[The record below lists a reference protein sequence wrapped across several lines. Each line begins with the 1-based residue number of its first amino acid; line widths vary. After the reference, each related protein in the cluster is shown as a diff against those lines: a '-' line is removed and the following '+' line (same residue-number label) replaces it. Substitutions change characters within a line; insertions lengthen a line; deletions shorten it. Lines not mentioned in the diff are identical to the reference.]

1 MVGYDPDAETHL
13 SQTEYALAGAGSG
26 IITRLLCQPFDVL
39 KIRFQIQT
47 EMRTSTTKPKYR
59 SLIQAT
65 KKILREEGS
74 QAFWKGHLPAQL
86 LSIAF
91 GGVQFTSFE
100 LFTKIAWLL
109 DAPGSGHSGHH
120 HGHIL
125 HFFCGV
131 CAGVTATTLTFPLD
145 LIRTCLVAQG
155 EPKVHK
161 SVYAV
166 GASVIK
172 KNGYRGLFQ
181 GLVPAAIQVA
191 PFTGLQFGFYS
202 FFSHLIMPKS
212 DQGREKTV
220 LRTLLSGGLSGMAA
234 KSLVYPLDVAKKR
247 MQIQNMEEIRAPH
260 FGKLKKYRNLVH
272 CMQSMMKHEGM
283 RGLFKGYSASLWKA
297 ALSSGFHFCIYE
309 QICNFFRYHPIRLL
323 HLLKHGVLL
332 QTSHGHESDF
342 RDPGAVPRSSL
353 GLRKPRMT
361 QLLVHELQQVF
372 LDVARD
378 SFIYNFILR
387 QALFDLRAERNTNPD
402 YVRSGWPES
411 ILRILFERV
420 AVVEEARRKGR
431 ARYLPKDSFSVVVKA
446 KVSRVAPLAS
456 S

>member
-1 MVGYDPDAETHL
+1 MLRRDDASRRLSELEYALAGASSGFVTRFL
-13 SQTEYALAGAGSG
+13 SQPIDVLKIRFQIQSENVSGKRKPKYRGMVQASRKILREEGFHAFWKGHVPAQFLQVTYSSVQFGTFELYSAYASRLFPAFSKQKQHVKHFICGTFAGVSATTASFPLDLIRTCLVAQGEPKVYSSMYSVGRRVIKKNGLLGLYKGLGPSNVQVAPYTGFQFGFYSVFMNFFQPLLGREDGRSMSCPLFSGAFAGFAAKSLVYPLDVVKKRLQIQDMGEIRASHFGKLRQYDGLVDCIRKMVQYEGFKGLYKGYVASSWKASTEYALAGAGSG

-155 EPKVHK
+155 EPK
-161 SVYAV
+161 
-166 GASVIK
+166 IK
-172 KNGYRGLFQ
+172 EG
-181 GLVPAAIQVA
+181 
-191 PFTGLQFGFYS
+191 
-202 FFSHLIMPKS
+202 
-212 DQGREKTV
+212 
-220 LRTLLSGGLSGMAA
+220 
-234 KSLVYPLDVAKKR
+234 KK
-247 MQIQNMEEIRAPH
+247 
-260 FGKLKKYRNLVH
+260 L
-272 CMQSMMKHEGM
+272 CS
-283 RGLFKGYSASLWKA
+283 
-297 ALSSGFHFCIYE
+297 
-309 QICNFFRYHPIRLL
+309 
-323 HLLKHGVLL
+323 
-332 QTSHGHESDF
+332 
-342 RDPGAVPRSSL
+342 
-353 GLRKPRMT
+353 
-361 QLLVHELQQVF
+361 EL
-372 LDVARD
+372 
-378 SFIYNFILR
+378 Y
-387 QALFDLRAERNTNPD
+387 
-402 YVRSGWPES
+402 
-411 ILRILFERV
+411 
-420 AVVEEARRKGR
+420 
-431 ARYLPKDSFSVVVKA
+431 
-446 KVSRVAPLAS
+446 
-456 S
+456 